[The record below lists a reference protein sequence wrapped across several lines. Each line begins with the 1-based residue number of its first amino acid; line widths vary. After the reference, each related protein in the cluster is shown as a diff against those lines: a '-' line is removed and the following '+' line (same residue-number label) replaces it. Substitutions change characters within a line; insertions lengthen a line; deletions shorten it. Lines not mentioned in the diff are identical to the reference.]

1 MIIKIFGM
9 IIIMFSSVMLGRGVS
24 ECMAARERELSNL
37 GDAISFM
44 SGELGYTHLCMREI
58 IFRVTPYVNGVCGEF
73 FQCICDSMQKGESA
87 SFAWSNAILVKG
99 QLMSLKKE
107 DIDYIQKTSH
117 FLEAYELE
125 EQIKCLDAMGKHIR
139 ELASRAGDVKR
150 KNSRIVNM
158 LGVYGGMLLCIL
170 VF

>member
-1 MIIKIFGM
+1 VIIKISGM
-9 IIIMFSSVMLGRGVS
+9 IIIMISSVILSRGVS

-44 SGELGYTHLCMREI
+44 AGELGYTHLCMRDI
-58 IFRVTPYVNGVCGEF
+58 VFRVTPYVKGVCGEF
-73 FQCICDSMQKGESA
+73 FQCICDGMQKGESA
-87 SFAWSNAILVKG
+87 SFAWTNAICTKG
-99 QLMSLKKE
+99 HAMSLKKE
-107 DIDYIQKTSH
+107 DVDYIQKTSH

-125 EQIKCLDAMGKHIR
+125 EQIKCLDAMEKHIR
-139 ELASRAGDVKR
+139 ERASLAGDIKR

-158 LGVYGGMLLCIL
+158 LGVYGGLLLCIL